1 MASVSDGLRLDI
13 DLAKVDG
20 QHLIGIKL
28 DQSKCFDRIIPPITA
43 ALMLALGLPR
53 GLVNMFTMMYQG
65 LKKHLSYRNWIAHIP
80 VTNANGVAQG
90 CSLSLWPLT
99 CTCTCGLASLTDF
112 NTSPVVCLSTTH
124 TCGFLLFTRICCSK
138 PSAPLSCGAS
148 WSVNISI
155 MAKVFCGGLRPL
167 LGPSLNRPF
176 LSCRCHL
183 NLTCLGPKFT
193 PLKEMRFC
201 SILPNAVKSSQTL
214 RTLPICL
221 CHEKSRPICSEQKC
235 SRRFPL
241 PLKSPRSP
249 SVCLNGFRM
258 NLFLCIGATG
268 LIGDPRCWFLPSCLS
283 RTALNLCA
291 SGHIIAFEFSAMYSF
306 SPGADSALP
315 PYSCISL
322 VLQT

>member
-155 MAKVFCGGLRPL
+155 MAKVFCGGTSPAARSLAKSTFPQLPLSLEFDVLGAKIYTAERNAFLFDPAKCSKVITDIKNIANLPVSRKVKTDL
-167 LGPSLNRPF
+167 LGAKVLPQISFATQVSKIPKRLLERIQNELVSVYWGNRPHWRSKMLVFAF
-176 LSCRCHL
+176 LSIPHRIE
-183 NLTCLGPKFT
+183 P
-193 PLKEMRFC
+193 
-201 SILPNAVKSSQTL
+201 
-214 RTLPICL
+214 
-221 CHEKSRPICSEQKC
+221 
-235 SRRFPL
+235 
-241 PLKSPRSP
+241 
-249 SVCLNGFRM
+249 VCVRAYN
-258 NLFLCIGATG
+258 CI
-268 LIGDPRCWFLPSCLS
+268 
-283 RTALNLCA
+283 
-291 SGHIIAFEFSAMYSF
+291 
-306 SPGADSALP
+306 
-315 PYSCISL
+315 
-322 VLQT
+322 